1 MDIYAVLRRRAME
14 LAEEAGL
21 LASPV
26 EVHARVLTPPE
37 AIGDP
42 GRADFPLQRGEERL
56 VEAQFQGARGQA
68 FTDQPGHFAGTLEE
82 IFNLSLGDNY
92 TRAVFVAA
100 LNALLR
106 HLGRATG
113 TVHCRDE
120 GPRRCAGELIN
131 YLRARFGVPRVGFV
145 GLQPALVEACAG
157 HFPVR
162 VLDLDP
168 ENIGRER
175 AGVMIEDGRGDT
187 GAMRRWADVLLVT
200 GSTLAN
206 GTITEWLDA
215 PCPAIFYGTTIAG
228 AAALLGLPRFC
239 PCST

>member
-1 MDIYAVLRRRAME
+1 MDIYDVLRQRAAE
-14 LAEEAGL
+14 LADRAGL
-21 LASPV
+21 FVLPV
-26 EVHARVLTPPE
+26 EVRSRVLTPQE
-37 AIGDP
+37 AIGNP
-42 GRADFPLQRGEERL
+42 GRLDFPLQSGKERL

-68 FTDQPGHFAGTLEE
+68 FTDQPGHFTGTLEE
-82 IFNLSLGDNY
+82 VFGLSLSDNY
-92 TRAVFVAA
+92 TRAVFVAT
-100 LNALLR
+100 LNSLLR
-106 HLGRATG
+106 HLGKITG

-120 GPRRCAGELIN
+120 GPRRCAVELVN
-131 YLRARFGVPRVGFV
+131 YLKARFGTPRVGFV

-168 ENIGRER
+168 ENIDQER

-228 AAALLGLPRFC
+228 AATLLGLPRFC